1 MNYYSEGKTDYEK
14 HNALLIISKSVRT
27 KIRPILSPNLK
38 GPDPFDNKSFWADL
52 FDTYFPL
59 EDH

>member
-38 GPDPFDNKSFWADL
+38 GPDPFDKKSFWD
-52 FDTYFPL
+52 YF
-59 EDH
+59 EY